1 MKTLYTKNPDKNC
14 YEVEPGIYG
23 RPCHTAEQSKLRKLG
38 WSHDINSLRGKPN
51 GIRKDEEEGQ
61 EEVEV
66 NSKIGKAYASDP
78 IEIGMHT
85 EREMW
90 ALAYEKKFGKKPHHK
105 AKAETLRQKVEESD
119 D

>member
-23 RPCHTAEQSKLRKLG
+23 RPCHTAEQSRLRKLG
-38 WSHDINSLRGKPN
+38 WSHNLNSLRGATD
-51 GIRKDEEEGQ
+51 GIRQDEEEGQ

-66 NSKIGKAYASDP
+66 TDENLCMEDRIYL
-78 IEIGMHT
+78 E
-85 EREMW
+85 
-90 ALAYEKKFGKKPHHK
+90 LAEEFRVKFGKPPHHK
-105 AKAETLRQKVEESD
+105 MKADTIRKKLDESD

>member
-1 MKTLYTKNPDKNC
+1 MKTLYTTNPDKHC

-23 RPCHTAEQSKLRKLG
+23 RPCHTTEQPKLRKLG
-38 WSHDINSLRGKPN
+38 WSHNLNSLRGATD
-51 GIRKDEEEGQ
+51 GIRQDEEEGQ

-66 NSKIGKAYASDP
+66 TDY
-78 IEIGMHT
+78 EV
-85 EREMW
+85 W
-90 ALAYEKKFGKKPHHK
+90 ALAYEAKFGKKPHHK